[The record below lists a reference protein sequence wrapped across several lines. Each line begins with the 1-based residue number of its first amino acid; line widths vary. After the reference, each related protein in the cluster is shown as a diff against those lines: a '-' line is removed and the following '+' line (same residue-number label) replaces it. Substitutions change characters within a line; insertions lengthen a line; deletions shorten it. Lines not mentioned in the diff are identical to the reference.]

1 MPTDVCLM
9 RSTASAI
16 SCLMV
21 MTRLFFSSFWICST
35 VSAYRVL
42 SCTDVMTANAKT
54 CLPWAG
60 VNVSD
65 VLAPLLHID
74 TSLYLVGGMLGE
86 CSAAFDAGMSRA
98 SSTSSVVT
106 A

>member
-21 MTRLFFSSFWICST
+21 MTRLFFSSFWICSA

-74 TSLYLVGGMLGE
+74 RSLYSGLALMLG
-86 CSAAFDAGMSRA
+86 A
-98 SSTSSVVT
+98 T
-106 A
+106 ANIRNLCPFSNFFVAT

>member
-1 MPTDVCLM
+1 MCP
-9 RSTASAI
+9 
-16 SCLMV
+16 
-21 MTRLFFSSFWICST
+21 T

-42 SCTDVMTANAKT
+42 SCTDVMTANVKT

-74 TSLYLVGGMLGE
+74 TSLYLAGGMLGE
-86 CSAAFDAGMSRA
+86 CSAAFDAGGGTLSSGMSRA
-98 SSTSSVVT
+98 SSTSSAVT